1 MDVMTITLLG
11 TLLIVLSAGLHLW
24 GAYKHVGSNNNYLFY
39 IFKPTTTL
47 LIAGLAYG
55 IAPEVTPDSSNTYL
69 YLILAGLLC
78 STFGDIFLMLPK
90 DRFIPGL
97 ASFLVAHLI
106 YIYAFQ
112 DFEFIFDPILI
123 IPLIIAGITVLY
135 ILWPT
140 LAEMKIPVIVYM
152 AIIIAMAWL
161 ASERYL
167 VLSDTASFYACIGAL
182 VFLFS
187 DATLAIDRFKK
198 QFSSAYA
205 MIIISYYV
213 AQYFI
218 ALSVG

>member
-1 MDVMTITLLG
+1 MDVMTVMLIG
-11 TLLIVLSAGLHLW
+11 TLLIAVSGSLHLW
-24 GAYKHVGSNNNYLFY
+24 GAYRENNYLFY

-47 LIAGLAYG
+47 LIAGLAYAL
-55 IAPEVTPDSSNTYL
+55 APEPNTYL
-69 YLILAGLLC
+69 YLILAGLLF

-112 DFEFIFDPILI
+112 DFEFIFEPLLI

-140 LAEMKIPVIVYM
+140 LAEMKIPVMVYM
-152 AIIIAMAWL
+152 SIIIVMAWL
-161 ASERYL
+161 ASERYF
-167 VLSDTASFYACIGAL
+167 VLHDSASFYACIGAL

-187 DATLAIDRFKK
+187 DAILAIDRFKSR
-198 QFSSAYA
+198 FSSAYA
-205 MIIISYYV
+205 MIIVSYYA